1 MAIGI
6 TMTEGAP
13 WKHIIRFT
21 LPVFFGAV
29 LQQLYNTTDAI
40 IVGKCSGESSLA
52 AVGTTA
58 TFTFLFLA
66 MAVGFSAGNGV
77 VVAQAYGAKDEPQ
90 VRSNASTGIL
100 LLLGMGLIS
109 TIIGISVSRTAYT
122 NFVGV
127 PPELL
132 ELTLEYFN
140 ICMLGIVFQF
150 GYNIFSSI
158 LRAVGDSAA
167 TLYFLLITSFLNIG
181 LDLLFV
187 AHFKWGVAGAAW
199 ATNISQAV
207 SFIAAYMYMWIKYPV
222 FRFKLKDF
230 TWNNSLAWLTV
241 KMGFPIALQL
251 SIVAV
256 GLTFIQRAVNSFGK
270 AMTASFT
277 VGQRME
283 LFLNLPFH
291 AFQTTLATYA
301 GQNIGAGK
309 MDRVKL
315 GMKQALSMSL
325 VSTIFISIIVCV
337 YDLSIIHLFGLSSQA
352 ALYCKEHI
360 NTVAFTNI
368 ILSLYVPVFG
378 VFQGANHTAFPTLV
392 ATCALTT
399 RVAVTY
405 LFKDSPYFGYSIIW
419 WNNLFGFS
427 VGCLITWIYYFS
439 DLWQI
444 NSRIKVN

>member
-1 MAIGI
+1 
-6 TMTEGAP
+6 
-13 WKHIIRFT
+13 
-21 LPVFFGAV
+21 
-29 LQQLYNTTDAI
+29 
-40 IVGKCSGESSLA
+40 
-52 AVGTTA
+52 
-58 TFTFLFLA
+58 
-66 MAVGFSAGNGV
+66 
-77 VVAQAYGAKDEPQ
+77 
-90 VRSNASTGIL
+90 
-100 LLLGMGLIS
+100 
-109 TIIGISVSRTAYT
+109 IGISVSRTAYT

-291 AFQTTLATYA
+291 AFQTTLATYS

-325 VSTIFISIIVCV
+325 ASTIFISIMVCV
-337 YDLSIIHLFGLSSQA
+337 YDISIIHLFGLSSQA
-352 ALYCKEHI
+352 AVYCKEHI
-360 NTVAFTNI
+360 NTIAFTNI

-405 LFKDSPYFGYSIIW
+405 IFKDSPYFGYSIIW

-427 VGCLITWIYYFS
+427 VGCIITWIYYFS
-439 DLWQI
+439 DLWQL
-444 NSRIKVN
+444 NSRIKV

>member
-1 MAIGI
+1 
-6 TMTEGAP
+6 MTEGAP

-21 LPVFFGAV
+21 LPVFFGLV
-29 LQQLYNTTDAI
+29 LQQLYNTADAI
-40 IVGKCSGESSLA
+40 IVGNYSGEASLA

-58 TFTFLFLA
+58 TFTFLFIA
-66 MAVGFSAGNGV
+66 MATGFSAGNGV
-77 VVAQAYGAKDEPQ
+77 VVAQAYGANDEPQ
-90 VRSNASTGIL
+90 VRANASTGIL

-109 TIIGISVSRTAYT
+109 TVIGISVSRAAYT
-122 NFVGV
+122 YFVGV

-167 TLYFLLITSFLNIG
+167 TLYFLLITSILNIG

-207 SFIAAYMYMWIKYPV
+207 SFIAAYSYMWRKYPV
-222 FRFKLKDF
+222 FRFKLKEF
-230 TWNNSLAWLTV
+230 TWNKSLAWLTV
-241 KMGFPIALQL
+241 KMGFPIAMQL

-270 AMTASFT
+270 EMTASFT

-315 GMKQALSMSL
+315 GMKQALAMSL
-325 VSTIFISIIVCV
+325 ASTVFISIMVCM
-337 YDLSIIHLFGLSSQA
+337 YDLAIIHLFGISNQA
-352 ALYCKEHI
+352 AVYCKEHI
-360 NTVAFTNI
+360 NTIAFTNI

-427 VGCLITWIYYFS
+427 VGFLITWIYYFS
-439 DLWQI
+439 GCWQK

>member
-21 LPVFFGAV
+21 LPVFFGLV
-29 LQQLYNTTDAI
+29 LQQLYNTADAI
-40 IVGKCSGESSLA
+40 IVGNYSGEASLA

-58 TFTFLFLA
+58 TFTFLFIA
-66 MAVGFSAGNGV
+66 MATGFSAGNGV
-77 VVAQAYGAKDEPQ
+77 VVAQAYGANDEPQ
-90 VRSNASTGIL
+90 VRANASTGIL

-109 TIIGISVSRTAYT
+109 TVIGISVSRAAYT
-122 NFVGV
+122 YFVGV

-167 TLYFLLITSFLNIG
+167 TLYFLLITSILNIG

-207 SFIAAYMYMWIKYPV
+207 SFIAAYSYMWRKYPV
-222 FRFKLKDF
+222 FRFKLKEF
-230 TWNNSLAWLTV
+230 TWNKSLAWLTV
-241 KMGFPIALQL
+241 KMGFPIAMQL

-270 AMTASFT
+270 EMTASFT

-315 GMKQALSMSL
+315 GMKQALAMSL
-325 VSTIFISIIVCV
+325 ASTVFISIMVCM
-337 YDLSIIHLFGLSSQA
+337 YDLAIIHLFGISNQA
-352 ALYCKEHI
+352 AVYCKEHI
-360 NTVAFTNI
+360 NTIAFTNI

-427 VGCLITWIYYFS
+427 VGFLITWIYYFS
-439 DLWQI
+439 GCWQK